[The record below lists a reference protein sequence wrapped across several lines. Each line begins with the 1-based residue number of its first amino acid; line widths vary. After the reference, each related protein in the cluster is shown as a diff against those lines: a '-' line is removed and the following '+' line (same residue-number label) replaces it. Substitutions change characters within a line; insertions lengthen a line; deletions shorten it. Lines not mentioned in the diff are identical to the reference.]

1 MMHLCVININLKII
15 MESKTA
21 LEWIEKIQKIKE
33 EIKSKYP
40 ELAKDIKEMPVI
52 LKADG
57 SPDNNPRHMKTY
69 FESLQV
75 LLDDFSVSHESSVI

>member
-57 SPDNNPRHMKTY
+57 SPDNDPRHMKTY